1 MKLWLNFT
9 LLLVIS
15 FTQKGYACYFYPYG
29 EDIRFSVFNPENLN
43 YNGFRMYNYSSS
55 YYYYDMEEGYSTNLN
70 TITENDV
77 SWYNH
82 CKKSIA
88 INEIKKAVFEIPL
101 SEFNIKSKNLFIRY
115 LYQNKDFETIAYL
128 QFAKETEKILQ
139 INDDQWERNYEIANK
154 LIAKKIE
161 VAKQKITSVKNN
173 TLKKRYYYQI
183 FKLLSY
189 TQDSTL
195 KTIALFNEYSKNYK
209 TRDFL
214 DNWALYYRMN
224 AEEND
229 SKENY
234 LAAQVF
240 ARGTDNKFNIQW
252 HFNKNI
258 PINQVLKFAKTNEE
272 KANVYVLYS
281 FKKIDQNLDDIEK
294 IQKLDAKNAG
304 LSFLI
309 LREINK
315 IEDWVL
321 TPSYTMYLPVLRE
334 DYWENSN
341 EQRILNRADVDRKYA
356 VKLLNFIKKT
366 DLNKVDNKNFYLL
379 SKSYLEF
386 LTKDY
391 SNSLQTIASFEK
403 SVSDVNLKRQLDIVK
418 AMSLTANQ
426 EKNKAVILEETK
438 EIILNE
444 YKKNNFSFLFAIAK
458 ELEFLNNKKDASFI
472 ISRFEGIDS
481 ESANMFWKSKTG
493 KVSLIDD
500 YYYDWYGYVDAE
512 LNTGELESLIS
523 ELNKKSTN
531 SFDEWKKQT
540 IKNNSNKI
548 NDLMGIKYMR
558 DNNLKMAYTY
568 FSKVSESHYTNGL
581 FNENPFYKIKGYMN
595 FDKKQT
601 FINLDKASVTLTLM
615 NHLKNAEKTKS
626 KNRDLHY
633 FLAANCYYN
642 MTYYGN
648 SWMMKRIS
656 WSNNIPESNMIDEK
670 EYYTCYQA
678 KELYQKAFNTSK
690 NKNFKA
696 LCAYMIAKCDARKN
710 EYNIRQQYERYYF
723 IEDGVLDKLNEKSFS
738 NFKTKYPD
746 DYHEFMSNCEIF
758 TQYFNSRR

>member
-1 MKLWLNFT
+1 MKLWLNFI

-15 FTQKGYACYFYPYG
+15 FTQKGHACYFYPYG
-29 EDIRFSVFNPENLN
+29 EDIRFSIFNPENLN
-43 YNGFRMYNYSSS
+43 YSGFRMYNYTSS
-55 YYYYDMEEGYSTNLN
+55 YFYNTDDGYSTNIN
-70 TITENDV
+70 IITDNDL

-82 CKKSIA
+82 CKKSVSIS
-88 INEIKKAVFEIPL
+88 EIKKAVFEIPL

-115 LYQNKDFETIAYL
+115 LYQNKDYETIAYL
-128 QFAKETEKILQ
+128 QFAKEAE
-139 INDDQWERNYEIANK
+139 K
-154 LIAKKIE
+154 LIQTSDDLWEYDNKVFDKLRNEKIE
-161 VAKQKITSVKNN
+161 VAKLKIASVKS
-173 TLKKRYYYQI
+173 TILKKRYYYQI
-183 FKLLSY
+183 FKILSY
-189 TQDSTL
+189 TPESGL
-195 KTIALFNEYSKNYK
+195 KTIALFNEYTKKYK
-209 TRDFL
+209 TSDFL

-229 SKENY
+229 IKENY

-272 KANVYVLYS
+272 KANIHVLYS
-281 FKKIDQNLDDIEK
+281 FKKIDQNLDNIEI
-294 IQKLDAKNAG
+294 IQKLDSKNIG

-315 IEDWVL
+315 IEDWIL

-341 EQRILNRADVDRKYA
+341 EQRILNRVEIDRNYSL
-356 VKLLNFIKKT
+356 KLLNLIKKT

-391 SNSLQTIASFEK
+391 SGSLKTIKSFEK
-403 SVSDVNLKRQLDIVK
+403 SVVDINLKRQIDIVK
-418 AMSLTANQ
+418 ALNLIANQ
-426 EKNKAVILEETK
+426 EKDKAVILDETK
-438 EIILNE
+438 EIIKNE
-444 YKKNNFSFLFAIAK
+444 FKNKNYSFLFAIAK

-472 ISRFEGIDS
+472 ISQFEGDDY
-481 ESANMFWKSKTG
+481 ETGDLYWKSKTG

-500 YYYDWYGYVDAE
+500 YYYDWYGYIDAE
-512 LNTGELESLIS
+512 LNTKELESLVS

-531 SFDEWKKQT
+531 SFDEWKKNV
-540 IKNNSNKI
+540 IKNNFNKI

-558 DNNLKMAYTY
+558 DDNLKMAYVY
-568 FSKVSESHYTNGL
+568 FSKVSKSHYTNGL

-601 FINLDKASVTLTLM
+601 YINLDKASVTLTLM
-615 NHLKNAEKTKS
+615 NHLNLSKTIKN

-656 WSNNIPESNMIDEK
+656 WSNNLAESNMIDEK
-670 EYYTCYQA
+670 EYYTCKQA
-678 KELYQKAFNTSK
+678 KELYQKAFNLTKSK
-690 NKNFKA
+690 EFKA

-710 EYNIRQQYERYYF
+710 EYNLSQQYEKNYF
-723 IEDGVLDKLNEKSFS
+723 IEQDVLEKLNEKSFR
-738 NFKTKYPD
+738 NFKAKYSN
-746 DYHEFMSNCEIF
+746 DYDEFISNCEIF
-758 TQYFNSRR
+758 SQYFNARR